1 MIHRQEAVIGG
12 RVMSIETG
20 RVAEQANGAVLVRYG
35 DTVILATVVG
45 SDSPREG
52 IDFFPLTVDVE
63 ERMYAAGKIPGGFI
77 KREGRAT
84 EHAILACRLADRPL
98 RPLFPKGYRNDVQI
112 VVTVLSV
119 DQENDSDILG
129 IVGASAA
136 LSLSDIPFAGPV
148 GAVRVGYIDGQ
159 LVINPLESQLG
170 ESRLDLTIAGTS
182 DAVMMVE
189 AGAKELPENLMLE
202 AVRFGQEALQ
212 DIIKMQEKL
221 VLALNVV
228 KRPFTPA
235 PVDEGLKTKVA
246 EFVLPR
252 FEAAVNSS
260 NKASRSAAL
269 STVQEELV
277 TALGEQYPERMKEII
292 GFYEKELKAYVRNN
306 ILDHGIRVDGRD
318 LRTIRPIS
326 CEVGL
331 LPRTHGSA
339 IFTRGQTQVLSVITL
354 GSPGDEQI
362 LDGLGASESKRFMH
376 HYNFPPFSTGESKPM
391 RGPGRREIGHGA
403 LAERA
408 IAAVIPSQDEFP
420 YTIRAV
426 SDVLSSNGSTSMGS
440 VCGTTLSMMDAGVP
454 IHAPVAGV
462 AMGLITGEGERN
474 GKWAVLSDIQGIE
487 DALGDMD
494 FKVAGT
500 ADGVTA
506 LQMDIKVKGIT
517 YEIMEKALEQ
527 AREGR
532 MFIMEKMLDTIDAPR
547 EELSEYAPR
556 IQTVK
561 INPDKIGAVI
571 GPGGKT
577 IRKIQ
582 EESGA
587 KIDIEDDG
595 SVHISATSGEAMQ
608 TAIDAVRALTEEV
621 EVGRIYTGTVRRLV
635 DFGCFVE
642 ILPGKEGLVRTSQL
656 ADYQVMRPE
665 DVVSV
670 GDEITVMV
678 IEVDQQG
685 RVNLSRRAALSGE
698 LPSAA
703 ELESERGAGRGGP
716 GRGGPG
722 GGRPGGG
729 GGYGGG
735 RPREGSSQGR
745 PGGGGYGDRGG
756 SGGGYGDRGGRPGGG
771 GYGDRGGSG
780 GGYGDRGG
788 SSSGGGFGGQRR
800 PMTGPGGP
808 NRGPATPPPS
818 GPGPR
823 RDNGFG
829 RTPDRRW

>member
-20 RVAEQANGAVLVRYG
+20 RVAEQASGAVLVRYG

-45 SDSPREG
+45 SNEPREG

-77 KREGRAT
+77 KREGRAS

-112 VVTVLSV
+112 VITVLSV

-136 LSLSDIPFAGPV
+136 LSVSDIPFSGPV
-148 GAVRVGYIDGQ
+148 GAVRVGHVDGQ
-159 LVINPLESQLG
+159 LVINPLESQMG
-170 ESRLDLTIAGTS
+170 QSRLDLAIAGTT

-189 AGAKELPENLMLE
+189 AGAKELPEDLMLE
-202 AVRFGQEALQ
+202 AVRFGHEALQ

-221 VLALNVV
+221 AQAVNKV
-228 KRPFTPA
+228 KRPFQA
-235 PVDEGLKTKVA
+235 PTVDEALKSKVA
-246 EFVLPR
+246 EFVRPR
-252 FEAAVNSS
+252 FEAAVHNP
-260 NKASRSAAL
+260 NKAARSAAL
-269 STVQEELV
+269 GMVQDELV
-277 TALGEQYPERMKEII
+277 TVLGAEFPDRMKDII
-292 GFYEKELKAYVRNN
+292 TFYEKELKAYVRNN
-306 ILDHGIRVDGRD
+306 ILDNGMRPDGRD
-318 LRTIRPIS
+318 LNTIRPIS
-326 CEVGL
+326 CEVGM

-339 IFTRGQTQVLSVITL
+339 IFTRGQTQILSVITL
-354 GSPGDEQI
+354 GSPGEEQV
-362 LDGLGASESKRFMH
+362 LDGLTASESKRFMH
-376 HYNFPPFSTGESKPM
+376 HYNFPPYSTGESKPL

-408 IAAVIPSQDEFP
+408 IAAVIPSKGEFP

-426 SDVLSSNGSTSMGS
+426 SDVLSSNGSSSMGS
-440 VCGTTLSMMDAGVP
+440 VCGTTLALMDAGVP
-454 IHAPVAGV
+454 IHAPVSGV
-462 AMGLITGEGERN
+462 AMGLITGEGERS

-500 ADGVTA
+500 ADGITA

-517 YEIMEKALEQ
+517 YEILAKAFEQ

-532 MFIMEKMLDTIDAPR
+532 MYIMEKMLDTIDAPR
-547 EELSEYAPR
+547 EALSQFAPS
-556 IQTVK
+556 IQTIK
-561 INPDKIGAVI
+561 INPEKIGAVI
-571 GPGGKT
+571 GPGGKM

-595 SVHISATSGEAMQ
+595 SVNISATSGEAMQ
-608 TAIDAVRALTEEV
+608 HAMDAVRALTEEV

-678 IEVDQQG
+678 IEVDPQG

-698 LPSAA
+698 MPSQA
-703 ELESERGAGRGGP
+703 ELESERGPSRGPNRGGP
-716 GRGGPG
+716 GRPGGGYGGRDREGSAPNRGPG
-722 GGRPGGG
+722 GYGGG
-729 GGYGGG
+729 GDRGGYGGG
-735 RPREGSSQGR
+735 RDRGSYNDRPPYNDRGSS
-745 PGGGGYGDRGG
+745 GDRGG
-756 SGGGYGDRGGRPGGG
+756 N
-771 GYGDRGGSG
+771 
-780 GGYGDRGG
+780 
-788 SSSGGGFGGQRR
+788 FGQRR
-800 PMTGPGGP
+800 PMGPNTGGA
-808 NRGPATPPPS
+808 NRGPNPNA
-818 GPGPR
+818 PR
-823 RDNGFG
+823 RDSDYGQ
-829 RTPDRRW
+829 RPPERRGW

>member
-20 RVAEQANGAVLVRYG
+20 RVAEQASGAVLVRYG

-45 SDSPREG
+45 SNEPREG

-77 KREGRAT
+77 KREGRAS

-112 VVTVLSV
+112 VITVLSV

-136 LSLSDIPFAGPV
+136 LSVSDIPFSGPV
-148 GAVRVGYIDGQ
+148 GAVRVGHVDGQ
-159 LVINPLESQLG
+159 LVINPLESQMG
-170 ESRLDLTIAGTS
+170 QSRLDLAIAGTT

-189 AGAKELPENLMLE
+189 AGAKELPEDLMLE
-202 AVRFGQEALQ
+202 AVRFGHEALQ

-221 VLALNVV
+221 AQTVNKV
-228 KRPFTPA
+228 KRPFQA
-235 PVDEGLKTKVA
+235 PTVDEALKSKVA
-246 EFVLPR
+246 EFVRPR
-252 FEAAVNSS
+252 FEAAVHNP
-260 NKASRSAAL
+260 NKAARSAAL
-269 STVQEELV
+269 GMVQDELV
-277 TALGEQYPERMKEII
+277 TVLGAEFPDRMKDII
-292 GFYEKELKAYVRNN
+292 TFYEKELKAYVRNN
-306 ILDHGIRVDGRD
+306 ILDNGMRPDGRD
-318 LRTIRPIS
+318 LNTIRPIS
-326 CEVGL
+326 CEVGM

-339 IFTRGQTQVLSVITL
+339 IFTRGQTQILSVITL
-354 GSPGDEQI
+354 GSPGEEQV
-362 LDGLGASESKRFMH
+362 LDGLTASESKRFMH
-376 HYNFPPFSTGESKPM
+376 HYNFPPYSTGESKPL

-408 IAAVIPSQDEFP
+408 IAAVIPSKGEFP

-426 SDVLSSNGSTSMGS
+426 SDVLSSNGSSSMGS
-440 VCGTTLSMMDAGVP
+440 VCGTTLALMDAGVP

-462 AMGLITGEGERN
+462 AMGLITGEGERS

-500 ADGVTA
+500 ADGITA

-517 YEIMEKALEQ
+517 YEILAKAFEQ

-532 MFIMEKMLDTIDAPR
+532 MYIMEKMLDTIDAPR
-547 EELSEYAPR
+547 EALSQFAPR
-556 IQTVK
+556 IQTIK
-561 INPDKIGAVI
+561 INPEKIGAVI
-571 GPGGKT
+571 GPGGKM

-595 SVHISATSGEAMQ
+595 SVNISATSGEAMQ
-608 TAIDAVRALTEEV
+608 HAMDAVRALTEEV

-678 IEVDQQG
+678 IEVDPQG

-698 LPSAA
+698 MPSQA
-703 ELESERGAGRGGP
+703 ELESERGPSRGPNRGGP
-716 GRGGPG
+716 GRPGGGYGGRDREGSAPNRGPG
-722 GGRPGGG
+722 GYGGG
-729 GGYGGG
+729 GDRGGYGGG
-735 RPREGSSQGR
+735 RDRGSYNDRPPYNDRGSS
-745 PGGGGYGDRGG
+745 GDRGG
-756 SGGGYGDRGGRPGGG
+756 N
-771 GYGDRGGSG
+771 
-780 GGYGDRGG
+780 
-788 SSSGGGFGGQRR
+788 FGQRR
-800 PMTGPGGP
+800 PMGPNTGGA
-808 NRGPATPPPS
+808 NRGPNPNA
-818 GPGPR
+818 PR
-823 RDNGFG
+823 RDSDYGQ
-829 RTPDRRW
+829 RPPERRGW

>member
-1 MIHRQEAVIGG
+1 
-12 RVMSIETG
+12 
-20 RVAEQANGAVLVRYG
+20 
-35 DTVILATVVG
+35 
-45 SDSPREG
+45 
-52 IDFFPLTVDVE
+52 
-63 ERMYAAGKIPGGFI
+63 MYAAGKIPGGFI
-77 KREGRAT
+77 KREGRAS

-112 VVTVLSV
+112 VITVLSA
-119 DQENDSDILG
+119 DQENDPDIMG

-136 LSLSDIPFAGPV
+136 LSISDVPFAGPV
-148 GAVRVGYIDGQ
+148 GAVRVGYIDDK
-159 LVINPLESQLG
+159 LVINPLESHMRQ
-170 ESRLDLTIAGTS
+170 SRLDLSIAGTA

-189 AGAKELPENLMLE
+189 AGAKELPEDLMLE
-202 AVRFGQEALQ
+202 AVRFGQETLQ

-221 VLALNVV
+221 MAAVNHA
-228 KRPFTPA
+228 KRPFEAP
-235 PVDEGLKTKVA
+235 PVDEALKARVA

-252 FEAAVNSS
+252 FEAAVHNP
-260 NKASRSAAL
+260 NKAVRSAAL
-269 STVQEELV
+269 NMVHQELIMTLGAEFPDRLKDI
-277 TALGEQYPERMKEII
+277 TA
-292 GFYEKELKAYVRNN
+292 FYEKELKTYVRNN
-306 ILDHGIRVDGRD
+306 ILDNGMRPDGRD
-318 LRTIRPIS
+318 LKTIRPIS

-339 IFTRGQTQVLSVITL
+339 LFTRGQTQVVSVVTL
-354 GSPGDEQI
+354 GSPGEEQV

-376 HYNFPPFSTGESKPM
+376 HYNFPPFSTGESKPL
-391 RGPGRREIGHGA
+391 RGPGRRDIGHGA

-408 IAAVIPSQDEFP
+408 VAAVIPSQEEFP

-440 VCGTTLSMMDAGVP
+440 VCGTTLALMDAGVP

-462 AMGLITGEGERN
+462 AMGLITGEGERSS
-474 GKWAVLSDIQGIE
+474 KWAVLSDIQGIE

-517 YEIMEKALEQ
+517 YEIMAKALEQ

-532 MFIMEKMLDTIDAPR
+532 MYIMEKMLDTIDAPR

-556 IQTVK
+556 IQTIK

-571 GPGGKT
+571 GPGGKM

-595 SVHISATSGEAMQ
+595 SVNISATSGEAMQ
-608 TAIDAVRALTEEV
+608 QAMDAVRALTEDI

-635 DFGCFVE
+635 DFGAFVE

-665 DVVSV
+665 DVVSI

-678 IEVDQQG
+678 IEVDPQG

-698 LPSAA
+698 MPSQA
-703 ELESERGAGRGGP
+703 EMDSERGP
-716 GRGGPG
+716 GRGPSRGPG
-722 GGRPGGG
+722 RMG
-729 GGYGGG
+729 GGYGGRERESTTPG
-735 RPREGSSQGR
+735 RGL
-745 PGGGGYGDRGG
+745 GGYGDRGNYG
-756 SGGGYGDRGGRPGGG
+756 GRDRGGYGDRGNRPGGN
-771 GYGDRGGSG
+771 YGDRDRNSG
-780 GGYGDRGG
+780 G
-788 SSSGGGFGGQRR
+788 FGQRR
-800 PMTGPGGP
+800 PMGPG
-808 NRGPATPPPS
+808 RGP
-818 GPGPR
+818 GNPR
-823 RDNGFG
+823 REGGFG
-829 RTPDRRW
+829 QRPGGRGWQD

>member
-20 RVAEQANGAVLVRYG
+20 HVAEQASGAALVRYG

-45 SDSPREG
+45 SNEPREG

-77 KREGRAT
+77 KREGRAS

-98 RPLFPKGYRNDVQI
+98 RPLFPKGYRNDVQ
-112 VVTVLSV
+112 VVIMVLSA
-119 DQENDSDILG
+119 DQENDSDIMG

-136 LSLSDIPFAGPV
+136 LSVSDIPFAGPV
-148 GAVRVGYIDGQ
+148 GAVRVGYIDDQ
-159 LVINPLESQLG
+159 LVINPLESQLAQ
-170 ESRLDLTIAGTS
+170 SRLDLTIAGTA

-189 AGAKELPENLMLE
+189 AGAKELPEEIMLE

-221 VLALNVV
+221 AQAVNKA
-228 KRPFTPA
+228 KRPFEPA
-235 PVDEGLKTKVA
+235 HVDQELRNKVA

-252 FEAAVNSS
+252 FQAAGSHP
-260 NKASRSAAL
+260 NKAARSAAF
-269 STVQEELV
+269 SIVQDELV
-277 TALGEQYPERMKEII
+277 ANLGAQYPDRMKDII
-292 GFYEKELKAYVRNN
+292 SFYEKELKAFVRNN
-306 ILDHGIRVDGRD
+306 VLDNGLRPDGRD
-318 LRTIRPIS
+318 LKEIRSIS

-339 IFTRGQTQVLSVITL
+339 IFQRGQTQVLSVVTL
-354 GSPGDEQI
+354 GSPGEGQT

-376 HYNFPPFSTGESKPM
+376 HYNFPPFSTGESKPL

-408 IAAVIPSQDEFP
+408 VAAVIPSHAEFP

-440 VCGTTLSMMDAGVP
+440 VCGTTLALMDAGVP

-462 AMGLITGEGERN
+462 AMGLITGEGERA
-474 GKWAVLSDIQGIE
+474 GKWAVMSDIQGIE

-517 YEIMEKALEQ
+517 YEIMATALEQ

-547 EELSEYAPR
+547 EELSPFAPR
-556 IQTVK
+556 IQTIK
-561 INPDKIGAVI
+561 INPEKIGAVI
-571 GPGGKT
+571 GPGGKM

-595 SVHISATSGEAMQ
+595 SVNISASSGEAMQ
-608 TAIDAVRALTEEV
+608 AAMDAVRALTEEV

-635 DFGCFVE
+635 DFGVFVE
-642 ILPGKEGLVRTSQL
+642 FLPGKEGLVRTSQL
-656 ADYQVMRPE
+656 ADYQVNRPE
-665 DVVSV
+665 DVVSL
-670 GDEITVMV
+670 GDEITVMAV
-678 IEVDQQG
+678 EVDPQG

-698 LPSAA
+698 MPSAA
-703 ELESERGAGRGGP
+703 ELESGRGP
-716 GRGGPG
+716 SRGGYG
-722 GGRPGGG
+722 DRGGRPG

-735 RPREGSSQGR
+735 RPRENTPGRGPGGGGYGDRGGSYGGGDRSSR

-756 SGGGYGDRGGRPGGG
+756 SS
-771 GYGDRGGSG
+771 GGS
-780 GGYGDRGG
+780 
-788 SSSGGGFGGQRR
+788 FGGQRR
-800 PMTGPGGP
+800 PMGPGTSGPGGP
-808 NRGPATPPPS
+808 GGPS
-818 GPGPR
+818 GPGRGPTQRREGGFNPR
-823 RDNGFG
+823 
-829 RTPDRRW
+829 PPERRW

>member
-582 EESGA
+582 EESCA

-756 SGGGYGDRGGRPGGG
+756 SGGGYGDRGG
-771 GYGDRGGSG
+771 
-780 GGYGDRGG
+780 

>member
-582 EESGA
+582 EESCA

-771 GYGDRGGSG
+771 G
-780 GGYGDRGG
+780 
-788 SSSGGGFGGQRR
+788 
-800 PMTGPGGP
+800 P
-808 NRGPATPPPS
+808 
-818 GPGPR
+818 
-823 RDNGFG
+823 
-829 RTPDRRW
+829 

>member
-1 MIHRQEAVIGG
+1 MIYRQEAVIGG

-20 RVAEQANGAVLVRYG
+20 RVAEQASGAVLVRYG

-45 SDSPREG
+45 SNEPREG

-77 KREGRAT
+77 KREGRAS

-112 VVTVLSV
+112 VITVLSV

-136 LSLSDIPFAGPV
+136 LSVSDIPFSGPV
-148 GAVRVGYIDGQ
+148 GAVRVGYIDDQ
-159 LVINPLESQLG
+159 LVINPLESQMSQ
-170 ESRLDLTIAGTS
+170 SRLDLAIAGTA

-189 AGAKELPENLMLE
+189 AGAKELPEDVMLE
-202 AVRFGQEALQ
+202 AVRFGHEAMQ
-212 DIIKMQEKL
+212 DIIKMQDKL
-221 VLALNVV
+221 AQATNRA
-228 KRPFTPA
+228 KRPFAPA
-235 PVDEGLKTKVA
+235 PVDEELKAKVA
-246 EFVLPR
+246 EFVRPR
-252 FEAAVNSS
+252 FEAAVHNPD
-260 NKASRSAAL
+260 KAARSAAL
-269 STVQEELV
+269 HLVQDELV
-277 TALGEQYPERMKEII
+277 TTLGAQFPEKLKDII
-292 GFYEKELKAYVRNN
+292 TFYEKELKAYVRNN
-306 ILDHGIRVDGRD
+306 ILDNGLRPDGRD
-318 LRTIRPIS
+318 LTTIRPIN

-339 IFTRGQTQVLSVITL
+339 IFTRGQTQVLSVVTL

-362 LDGLGASESKRFMH
+362 LDGLNASESKRFMH
-376 HYNFPPFSTGESKPM
+376 HYNFPPYSTGESKPL

-408 IAAVIPSQDEFP
+408 VAAVIPSKSEFP

-426 SDVLSSNGSTSMGS
+426 SDILSSNGSTSMGS
-440 VCGTTLSMMDAGVP
+440 VCGTTLALMDAGVP

-462 AMGLITGEGERN
+462 AMGLITGEGERS

-517 YEIMEKALEQ
+517 YEIMAKALEQ
-527 AREGR
+527 AHEGR
-532 MFIMEKMLDTIDAPR
+532 MFIMEKMLDALDAPR

-556 IQTVK
+556 IQTIK
-561 INPDKIGAVI
+561 INTEKIGAVI
-571 GPGGKT
+571 GPGGKM

-595 SVHISATSGEAMQ
+595 SVNISATSGEAMQ
-608 TAIDAVRALTEEV
+608 HAMDAVRALTEEV

-678 IEVDQQG
+678 IEVDPQG

-698 LPSAA
+698 MPSQA
-703 ELESERGAGRGGP
+703 ELDSERGPSRGPNRGP
-716 GRGGPG
+716 
-722 GGRPGGG
+722 GRPGGG
-729 GGYGGG
+729 FGGG
-735 RPREGSSQGR
+735 RESTMPGR
-745 PGGGGYGDRGG
+745 GPGGGGYGDRGG
-756 SGGGYGDRGGRPGGG
+756 Y
-771 GYGDRGGSG
+771 
-780 GGYGDRGG
+780 
-788 SSSGGGFGGQRR
+788 
-800 PMTGPGGP
+800 
-808 NRGPATPPPS
+808 
-818 GPGPR
+818 
-823 RDNGFG
+823 
-829 RTPDRRW
+829 W

>member
-12 RVMSIETG
+12 LVMSIETG
-20 RVAEQANGAVLVRYG
+20 RVAEQASGAVLVRYG

-45 SDSPREG
+45 SDEPREG

-77 KREGRAT
+77 KREGRAS

-112 VVTVLSV
+112 VIMVLSA
-119 DQENDSDILG
+119 DQENDPDIMG

-136 LSLSDIPFAGPV
+136 LSISDIPFAGPV
-148 GAVRVGYIDGQ
+148 GAVRVGYIDDQ
-159 LVINPLESQLG
+159 FVINPLESQMA
-170 ESRLDLTIAGTS
+170 ESRLDLAIAGTA

-189 AGAKELPENLMLE
+189 AGAKELPEELMLE

-221 VLALNVV
+221 AQAAGVA
-228 KRPFTPA
+228 KRPFEGP
-235 PVDEGLKTKVA
+235 PVDEELRKKVA
-246 EFVLPR
+246 DFVLPR
-252 FEAAVNSS
+252 LEAAGSHT
-260 NKASRSAAL
+260 NKQARSAAFNV
-269 STVQEELV
+269 VQDELIA
-277 TALGEQYPERMKEII
+277 TLGAEYPDRLKDII
-292 GFYEKELKAYVRNN
+292 AFYEKELKAFVRNN
-306 ILDHGIRVDGRD
+306 VLDNGLRPDGRD
-318 LRTIRPIS
+318 LKEIRPIT

-339 IFTRGQTQVLSVITL
+339 IFQRGQTQVLSVVTL
-354 GSPGDEQI
+354 GSPGEEQT

-376 HYNFPPFSTGESKPM
+376 HYNFPPFSTGESKPL

-408 IAAVIPSQDEFP
+408 IAAVIPSQEEFP

-440 VCGTTLSMMDAGVP
+440 VCGTTLALMDAGVP

-462 AMGLITGEGERN
+462 AMGLITGEGERA
-474 GKWAVLSDIQGIE
+474 GKWAVLTDIQGIE

-517 YEIMEKALEQ
+517 YEIMAQALEQ
-527 AREGR
+527 AHAGR

-547 EELSEYAPR
+547 EDLSAFAPR
-556 IQTVK
+556 IQTIK

-582 EESGA
+582 EETGA

-595 SVHISATSGEAMQ
+595 SVNISATSGESMQAAM
-608 TAIDAVRALTEEV
+608 DAVRALTEEV
-621 EVGRIYTGTVRRLV
+621 EVGRIYTGTVRRIV
-635 DFGCFVE
+635 DFGVFV
-642 ILPGKEGLVRTSQL
+642 
-656 ADYQVMRPE
+656 
-665 DVVSV
+665 
-670 GDEITVMV
+670 
-678 IEVDQQG
+678 
-685 RVNLSRRAALSGE
+685 
-698 LPSAA
+698 
-703 ELESERGAGRGGP
+703 
-716 GRGGPG
+716 
-722 GGRPGGG
+722 
-729 GGYGGG
+729 
-735 RPREGSSQGR
+735 
-745 PGGGGYGDRGG
+745 
-756 SGGGYGDRGGRPGGG
+756 
-771 GYGDRGGSG
+771 
-780 GGYGDRGG
+780 
-788 SSSGGGFGGQRR
+788 
-800 PMTGPGGP
+800 
-808 NRGPATPPPS
+808 
-818 GPGPR
+818 
-823 RDNGFG
+823 
-829 RTPDRRW
+829 

>member
-1 MIHRQEAVIGG
+1 MIHRQEAIIGG

-20 RVAEQANGAVLVRYG
+20 RVAEQASGAVLVRYG
-35 DTVILATVVG
+35 ETVILATVVG
-45 SDSPREG
+45 SDEPREG

-84 EHAILACRLADRPL
+84 EHAILSCRLADRPL
-98 RPLFPKGYRNDVQI
+98 RPLFPKGYHNDVQI

-119 DQENDSDILG
+119 DQENDYDILS
-129 IVGASAA
+129 IIGASAA
-136 LSLSDIPFAGPV
+136 LSVSDIPFAGPV
-148 GAVRVGYIDGQ
+148 GAVRVGYIDDN
-159 LVINPLESQLG
+159 LVINPLESQMPQ
-170 ESRLDLTIAGTS
+170 SRLDLAIAGTA

-189 AGAKELPENLMLE
+189 AGAKELPEEMMLE
-202 AVRFGQEALQ
+202 AVRFGHEAMQ

-221 VLALNVV
+221 AQAVNIA
-228 KRPFTPA
+228 KRPFTPP
-235 PVDEGLKTKVA
+235 PVDEELQTKVA
-246 EFVLPR
+246 EFVQPR
-252 FEAAVNSS
+252 FEAAVRSS
-260 NKASRSAAL
+260 DKASRSAAL
-269 STVQEELV
+269 SLVQEELIQ
-277 TALGEQYPERMKEII
+277 ALGQEYPERLKDII
-292 GFYEKELKAYVRNN
+292 AFYEKELKAYVRNN
-306 ILDHGIRVDGRD
+306 ILDHALRPDGRGLKD
-318 LRTIRPIS
+318 VRTIG

-339 IFTRGQTQVLSVITL
+339 IFTRGQTQVLSVVTL

-362 LDGLGASESKRFMH
+362 LDGVAAIENKRFMH
-376 HYNFPPFSTGESKPM
+376 HYNFPPFSTGESKPL

-408 IAAVIPSQDEFP
+408 VAAVIPSQDEFP

-440 VCGTTLSMMDAGVP
+440 VCGTTLALMDAGVP
-454 IHAPVAGV
+454 IQAPVAGV
-462 AMGLITGEGERN
+462 AMGLVTGEGERA
-474 GKWAVLSDIQGIE
+474 GKWAVLTDIQGIE

-517 YEIMEKALEQ
+517 YEVMAKALEQ
-527 AREGR
+527 ANAGR
-532 MFIMEKMLDTIDAPR
+532 MYIMEKMLDTIDAPR
-547 EELSEYAPR
+547 EELSDYAPR
-556 IQTVK
+556 IQTIK

-582 EESGA
+582 EDSGA
-587 KIDIEDDG
+587 KLDIDDDG
-595 SVHISATSGEAMQ
+595 SVNISAVSGEAMQ
-608 TAIDAVRALTEEV
+608 LAIDAVRALTEEV
-621 EVGRIYTGTVRRLV
+621 EVGHIYTGTVRRIV

-656 ADYQVMRPE
+656 ADYQVTRPE

-678 IEVDQQG
+678 IEVDPQG

-698 LPSAA
+698 MPSQA
-703 ELESERGAGRGGP
+703 EIDSDRNSGRGGAGRGGL

-722 GGRPGGG
+722 GYGMGRDSGPGRYGDRDRG
-729 GGYGGG
+729 YGVGRDRDSGPGRSGYSDRDRGGYGN
-735 RPREGSSQGR
+735 
-745 PGGGGYGDRGG
+745 DR
-756 SGGGYGDRGGRPGGG
+756 
-771 GYGDRGGSG
+771 
-780 GGYGDRGG
+780 
-788 SSSGGGFGGQRR
+788 GGFGGGTRR
-800 PMTGPGGP
+800 PMGGPGRSNSPG
-808 NRGPATPPPS
+808 
-818 GPGPR
+818 GPR
-823 RDNGFG
+823 RDSGFG
-829 RTPDRRW
+829 QRSNNDRRW

>member
-20 RVAEQANGAVLVRYG
+20 RVAEQASGAVLVRYG

-45 SDSPREG
+45 SDQPREG
-52 IDFFPLTVDVE
+52 IDFLPLTVDVE
-63 ERMYAAGKIPGGFI
+63 ESMYAAGKIPGGFI
-77 KREGRAT
+77 KREGRAS

-98 RPLFPKGYRNDVQI
+98 RPLFSKGYRNDVQI
-112 VVTVLSV
+112 VITVLSA
-119 DQENDSDILG
+119 DQENDSDIMG

-136 LSLSDIPFAGPV
+136 LSISDIPFAGPV
-148 GAVRVGYIDGQ
+148 GAVRVGYIDDKF
-159 LVINPLESQLG
+159 VINPLESHMRQ
-170 ESRLDLTIAGTS
+170 SRLDLAIAGTA

-189 AGAKELPENLMLE
+189 AGAKELPEDLVLE
-202 AVRFGQEALQ
+202 AIRFGQETLQ

-221 VLALNVV
+221 MAAVNRA
-228 KRPFTPA
+228 KRPFEAP
-235 PVDEGLKTKVA
+235 PVDEALKARVT

-252 FEAAVNSS
+252 FEAAVHNP
-260 NKASRSAAL
+260 NKAARSAAL
-269 STVQEELV
+269 NMVHQELILS
-277 TALGEQYPERMKEII
+277 LGAEFPDRLKDITT
-292 GFYEKELKAYVRNN
+292 FYEKELKTYVRNN
-306 ILDHGIRVDGRD
+306 ILDHGMRPDGRD
-318 LRTIRPIS
+318 LKTIRPIS

-339 IFTRGQTQVLSVITL
+339 LFTRGQTQVLSVVTL
-354 GSPGDEQI
+354 GSPGEEQI
-362 LDGLGASESKRFMH
+362 LDNLGSSESKRFMH
-376 HYNFPPFSTGESKPM
+376 HYNFPPFSTGESKPL

-408 IAAVIPSQDEFP
+408 IAAVIPTQEEFP

-440 VCGTTLSMMDAGVP
+440 VCGTTLSLMDAGVP

-462 AMGLITGEGERN
+462 AMGLITGEGERE
-474 GKWAVLSDIQGIE
+474 GKWAVMSDIQGIE

-517 YEIMEKALEQ
+517 YEIMAKALEQ

-532 MFIMEKMLDTIDAPR
+532 MFIMEKMLDAMDAPR
-547 EELSEYAPR
+547 EELSPFAPR
-556 IQTVK
+556 IQTIK
-561 INPDKIGAVI
+561 INPEKIGAVI
-571 GPGGKT
+571 GPGGKM
-577 IRKIQ
+577 IRRIQ

-595 SVHISATSGEAMQ
+595 SVNISATSVDAMQ
-608 TAIDAVRALTEEV
+608 TALDAVRALTEEV

-635 DFGCFVE
+635 DFGAFVE

-678 IEVDQQG
+678 TEVDQQG

-698 LPSAA
+698 MPSAA
-703 ELESERGAGRGGP
+703 DLENERAGRGP
-716 GRGGPG
+716 GRGGM
-722 GGRPGGG
+722 GGRGG

-735 RPREGSSQGR
+735 RPRENTTPGR
-745 PGGGGYGDRGG
+745 GYNDRGGGYGGGDRGG
-756 SGGGYGDRGGRPGGG
+756 YSGERGGRPGG
-771 GYGDRGGSG
+771 YSDRDRGG
-780 GGYGDRGG
+780 
-788 SSSGGGFGGQRR
+788 SGGGFGGQRR
-800 PMTGPGGP
+800 PMNPGRGSSGPSGPSGPGGP
-808 NRGPATPPPS
+808 G
-818 GPGPR
+818 GPR
-823 RDNGFG
+823 REGG
-829 RTPDRRW
+829 YGQR

>member
-20 RVAEQANGAVLVRYG
+20 RVAEQASGAVLVRYG

-45 SDSPREG
+45 SDEPREG

-77 KREGRAT
+77 KREGRAS

-112 VVTVLSV
+112 VITVLSA
-119 DQENDSDILG
+119 DQENDHDIMG

-136 LSLSDIPFAGPV
+136 LSVSDIPFSGPV
-148 GAVRVGYIDGQ
+148 GAVRVGYIDNQ
-159 LVINPLESQLG
+159 LVINPLESQMLR
-170 ESRLDLTIAGTS
+170 SRLDLAIAGTA

-189 AGAKELPENLMLE
+189 AGAKELPEDLMLE

-221 VLALNVV
+221 MQAVNKA
-228 KRPFTPA
+228 KRPFEP
-235 PVDEGLKTKVA
+235 PVVDEALQAKVA
-246 EFVLPR
+246 EFVRPR
-252 FEAAVNSS
+252 FEAAVNHPDKS
-260 NKASRSAAL
+260 ARSAAL
-269 STVQEELV
+269 SMVQSELAV
-277 TALGEQYPERMKEII
+277 ALGTEYPDRMKDII
-292 GFYEKELKAYVRNN
+292 AFYEKELKAYVRNN
-306 ILDHGIRVDGRD
+306 ILDNGIRPDGRD
-318 LRTIRPIS
+318 LKTIRPIS

-339 IFTRGQTQVLSVITL
+339 IFTRGQTQVLSVVTL
-354 GSPGDEQI
+354 GSPGDEQV
-362 LDGLGASESKRFMH
+362 LDGLGANESKRFMH
-376 HYNFPPFSTGESKPM
+376 HYNFPPYSTGETKPL

-408 IAAVIPSQDEFP
+408 VAAVIPSQEEFP

-440 VCGTTLSMMDAGVP
+440 VCGTTLALMDAGVP

-462 AMGLITGEGERN
+462 AMGLITGEGERA
-474 GKWAVLSDIQGIE
+474 GKWAVLTDIQGIE

-517 YEIMEKALEQ
+517 YEIMAKALEQ
-527 AREGR
+527 AHEGR

-547 EELSEYAPR
+547 EDLSPYAPR
-556 IQTVK
+556 IQSIK
-561 INPDKIGAVI
+561 ISPDKIGTVI
-571 GPGGKT
+571 GPGGKM

-582 EESGA
+582 DETGA
-587 KIDIEDDG
+587 KIDIDDDG
-595 SVHISATSGEAMQ
+595 TVSISATSGESMQQAM
-608 TAIDAVRALTEEV
+608 DAVRALTEEV

-635 DFGCFVE
+635 DFGAFVE

-656 ADYQVMRPE
+656 ADYQVNRPE
-665 DVVSV
+665 DVVSL

-678 IEVDQQG
+678 IEVDAQG

-698 LPSAA
+698 MPTAA
-703 ELESERGAGRGGP
+703 EMDSDRGGRGGP
-716 GRGGPG
+716 RGGG
-722 GGRPGGG
+722 MGRPGGG
-729 GGYGGG
+729 YGS
-735 RPREGSSQGR
+735 RPREGTAPGR
-745 PGGGGYGDRGG
+745 GPSGGYGDRGDRGYSGDRGGYGERGGRSGGGGYGDRGG
-756 SGGGYGDRGGRPGGG
+756 RSGGGYGER
-771 GYGDRGGSG
+771 
-780 GGYGDRGG
+780 
-788 SSSGGGFGGQRR
+788 GGGFGGQRR
-800 PMTGPGGP
+800 PMGPGGGGP
-808 NRGPATPPPS
+808 GRGP
-818 GPGPR
+818 GGPR
-823 RDNGFG
+823 RDNYGP
-829 RTPDRRW
+829 RSPDRGW

>member
-1 MIHRQEAVIGG
+1 MIHRQEAIIGG

-35 DTVILATVVG
+35 DTVLIATAVG
-45 SDSPREG
+45 SNEPREG

-112 VVTVLSV
+112 VITVLSV
-119 DQENDSDILG
+119 DQENDPDILG

-136 LSLSDIPFAGPV
+136 LSISDIPFAGPV
-148 GAVRVGYIDGQ
+148 GAVRVGHIDGQ
-159 LVINPLESQLG
+159 LVINPMISQMD
-170 ESRLDLTIAGTS
+170 ESRLDLSIAGTS

-189 AGAKELPENLMLE
+189 AGAKELPEDLMLE

-212 DIIKMQEKL
+212 EIIKMQEKL
-221 VLALNVV
+221 VQAVNVA
-228 KRPFTPA
+228 KRSFVPA
-235 PVDEGLKTKVA
+235 PADEELKEKVA
-246 EFVLPR
+246 AFVQPR
-252 FEAAVNSS
+252 FEAAVNNS
-260 NKASRSAAL
+260 NKATRSAAL
-269 STVQEELV
+269 SLVQDELV
-277 TALGEQYPERMKEII
+277 NELGAEYPERLKEII
-292 GFYEKELKAYVRNN
+292 AFYEKELKAYVRNN
-306 ILDHGIRVDGRD
+306 ILDNGIRVDGRD
-318 LRTIRPIS
+318 LKTIRPIS

-339 IFTRGQTQVLSVITL
+339 IFTRGQTQVLSVVTL

-362 LDGLGASESKRFMH
+362 LDGLGSNESKRFMH
-376 HYNFPPFSTGESKPM
+376 HYNFPPFSTGESKPL

-408 IAAVIPSQDEFP
+408 IAAVIPTQEEFP

-440 VCGTTLSMMDAGVP
+440 VCGTTLSLMDAGVP

-462 AMGLITGEGERN
+462 AMGLITGEGERA

-517 YEIMEKALEQ
+517 YEIMAKALEQ

-532 MFIMEKMLDTIDAPR
+532 MYIMEKMLDTIDAPR
-547 EELSEYAPR
+547 EDLSEYAPR
-556 IQTVK
+556 IQTIK

-571 GPGGKT
+571 GPGGKM

-595 SVHISATSGEAMQ
+595 SVHVSATSGDSMQ
-608 TAIDAVRALTEEV
+608 SAIDAVRALTEEV

-635 DFGCFVE
+635 DFGAFVE

-665 DVVSV
+665 DVVSI

-703 ELESERGAGRGGP
+703 ELESERGGRGP
-716 GRGGPG
+716 GRGGMG
-722 GGRPGGG
+722 GGRSGGGYGNRQREGSMQGGNRGPGGYNERGGYGERGGGGG
-729 GGYGGG
+729 GGYGERG
-735 RPREGSSQGR
+735 RS
-745 PGGGGYGDRGG
+745 GGGGYGER
-756 SGGGYGDRGGRPGGG
+756 GGG
-771 GYGDRGGSG
+771 GG
-780 GGYGDRGG
+780 GGNFGG
-788 SSSGGGFGGQRR
+788 GGQRR
-800 PMTGPGGP
+800 PMGPGGP
-808 NRGPATPPPS
+808 NRGS
-818 GPGPR
+818 SGPR
-823 RDNGFG
+823 RDGGFG

>member
-20 RVAEQANGAVLVRYG
+20 RVAEQASGAVLVRYG

-45 SDSPREG
+45 SDEPREG

-112 VVTVLSV
+112 IITVLSV
-119 DQENDSDILG
+119 DQENDPDILG

-136 LSLSDIPFAGPV
+136 LSVSDIPFAGPV
-148 GAVRVGYIDGQ
+148 GAARVGYIDDH
-159 LVINPLESQLG
+159 LVINPFESQMG
-170 ESRLDLTIAGTS
+170 TSRLDLAIAGTA

-189 AGAKELPENLMLE
+189 AGVKELPEETMLE

-221 VLALNVV
+221 AQAVNKA
-228 KRPFTPA
+228 KRPFEPPA
-235 PVDEGLKTKVA
+235 VDEELHSKVA
-246 EFVLPR
+246 VFVRPR
-252 FEAAVNSS
+252 FEAAVNNP
-260 NKASRSAAL
+260 NKTARSAAL
-269 STVQEELV
+269 ALVQSELV
-277 TALGEQYPERMKEII
+277 ATLGVEFPDRLKDII
-292 GFYEKELKAYVRNN
+292 TFYEKELKSYVRNT
-306 ILDHGIRVDGRD
+306 ILDTGVRPDGRD
-318 LRTIRPIS
+318 LKTIRPIS

-339 IFTRGQTQVLSVITL
+339 IFTRGQTQVLSVVTL
-354 GSPGDEQI
+354 GSPGEEQV
-362 LDGLGASESKRFMH
+362 LDGLGMSESKRFMH
-376 HYNFPPFSTGESKPM
+376 HYNFPPFSTGESKPL

-408 IAAVIPSQDEFP
+408 VAAVIPSPEEFP

-440 VCGTTLSMMDAGVP
+440 VCGTTLALMDAGVP

-462 AMGLITGEGERN
+462 AMGLITGDGERS
-474 GKWAVLSDIQGIE
+474 GKWAVLTDIQGIE

-517 YEIMEKALEQ
+517 YDIMAKALEQ

-532 MFIMEKMLDTIDAPR
+532 MYIMEKMLDAIDAPR
-547 EELSEYAPR
+547 QELSEFAPR
-556 IQTVK
+556 IQTIK

-571 GPGGKT
+571 GPGGKM

-595 SVHISATSGEAMQ
+595 SVNISATSGEAMQ
-608 TAIDAVRALTEEV
+608 QALDAVRALTEEV
-621 EVGRIYTGTVRRLV
+621 EVGRIYTGTVKRIV

-678 IEVDQQG
+678 IEVDPQG

-698 LPSAA
+698 MPTRA
-703 ELESERGAGRGGP
+703 EMDSERGPSRGGSGRGGP
-716 GRGGPG
+716 GRP
-722 GGRPGGG
+722 G
-729 GGYGGG
+729 GGYGG
-735 RPREGSSQGR
+735 
-745 PGGGGYGDRGG
+745 DR
-756 SGGGYGDRGGRPGGG
+756 GGYGDRGGRSGGGG
-771 GYGDRGGSG
+771 GYGGDRGS
-780 GGYGDRGG
+780 YGDRGG
-788 SSSGGGFGGQRR
+788 RSGGGSYGDRSSGGSNFGQRR
-800 PMTGPGGP
+800 PMGPGGP
-808 NRGPATPPPS
+808 SRGPS
-818 GPGPR
+818 GPR
-823 RDNGFG
+823 REGGFG
-829 RTPDRRW
+829 QRPPERRW

>member
-20 RVAEQANGAVLVRYG
+20 RVAEQANGAVLLRYG
-35 DTVILATVVG
+35 DTVILATAVG
-45 SDSPREG
+45 SNEPREG

-112 VVTVLSV
+112 IITVLSV
-119 DQENDSDILG
+119 DQENDPDILG

-148 GAVRVGYIDGQ
+148 GAVRVGYIDDQ
-159 LVINPLESQLG
+159 LVINPQESQME
-170 ESRLDLTIAGTS
+170 ESRLDLTIAGTA

-189 AGAKELPENLMLE
+189 AGAKELPEDIMLE

-221 VLALNVV
+221 MQAVNVA
-228 KRPFTPA
+228 KRPFTPL
-235 PVDEGLKTKVA
+235 PLDEELQAKVA
-246 EFVLPR
+246 AFVHPR
-252 FEAAVNSS
+252 FENAVSNA
-260 NKASRSAAL
+260 NKAARASAL
-269 STVQEELV
+269 SMVQDELV
-277 TALGEQYPERMKEII
+277 QTLGEQYPERIKDII
-292 GFYEKELKAYVRNN
+292 TFYEKELKSYVRNN
-306 ILDHGIRVDGRD
+306 ILDHGVRVDGRD
-318 LRTIRPIS
+318 LKTIRPIS

-354 GSPGDEQI
+354 GSPGDEQV

-376 HYNFPPFSTGESKPM
+376 HYNFPPFSTGETKPV

-408 IAAVIPSQDEFP
+408 ISAVLPTQEEFP

-440 VCGTTLSMMDAGVP
+440 VCGTTLALMDAGVP

-462 AMGLITGEGERN
+462 AMGLITGEGERIS
-474 GKWAVLSDIQGIE
+474 KWAVLSDIQGIE

-517 YEIMEKALEQ
+517 YEIMAKALEQ

-532 MFIMEKMLDTIDAPR
+532 MYIMEKMLDAIDAPR
-547 EELSEYAPR
+547 EDLSEYAPR

-587 KIDIEDDG
+587 KLDIEDDG

-608 TAIDAVRALTEEV
+608 LAIDAVRALTEEV

-635 DFGCFVE
+635 DFGAFVE

-665 DVVSV
+665 DVVSI

-678 IEVDQQG
+678 IEVDPQG

-698 LPSAA
+698 LPSPA
-703 ELESERGAGRGGP
+703 EMENDRGGRG

-722 GGRPGGG
+722 GRP
-729 GGYGGG
+729 
-735 RPREGSSQGR
+735 
-745 PGGGGYGDRGG
+745 GGYGDRGG
-756 SGGGYGDRGGRPGGG
+756 PRQREGSISGGRSGGYGDRGYGDRGRSGGYGDRGYGGYGDRGG
-771 GYGDRGGSG
+771 
-780 GGYGDRGG
+780 
-788 SSSGGGFGGQRR
+788 GQRR
-800 PMTGPGGP
+800 PMGPGGQ
-808 NRGPATPPPS
+808 NRGPS
-818 GPGPR
+818 GPR
-823 RDNGFG
+823 RDSGFG

>member
-1 MIHRQEAVIGG
+1 
-12 RVMSIETG
+12 MSIETG

-35 DTVILATVVG
+35 ETVILATAVG
-45 SDSPREG
+45 SDEPREG

-112 VVTVLSV
+112 VITVLSA
-119 DQENDSDILG
+119 DQENDPDIMG

-136 LSLSDIPFAGPV
+136 LSVSDIPFAGPV
-148 GAVRVGYIDGQ
+148 GAVRVGYIDDQ
-159 LVINPLESQLG
+159 FVINPTESQMAQ
-170 ESRLDLTIAGTS
+170 SRLDLAIAGTS

-189 AGAKELPENLMLE
+189 AGAKELPEEQMLE
-202 AVRFGQEALQ
+202 AVRFGHEALQ

-221 VLALNVV
+221 VQAVNIA
-228 KRPFTPA
+228 KRPFEP
-235 PVDEGLKTKVA
+235 PVVDSELQQKVR

-252 FEAAVNSS
+252 FEAAVNNPDKS
-260 NKASRSAAL
+260 ARSAAL
-269 STVQEELV
+269 NLVQNELIAV
-277 TALGEQYPERMKEII
+277 LGAQYPDRLKDII
-292 GFYEKELKAYVRNN
+292 TFYEKELKAYVRSN
-306 ILDHGIRVDGRD
+306 ILDHGIRPDGRD
-318 LRTIRPIS
+318 LKTIRPIS

-339 IFTRGQTQVLSVITL
+339 IFTRGQTQVLSVVTL
-354 GSPGDEQI
+354 GSPGEEQV
-362 LDGLGASESKRFMH
+362 LDGLGFAESKRFMH
-376 HYNFPPFSTGESKPM
+376 HYNFPPYSTGESKPL

-408 IAAVIPSQDEFP
+408 VAAVIPSQDEFP

-440 VCGTTLSMMDAGVP
+440 VCGTTLALMDAGVP

-462 AMGLITGEGERN
+462 AMGLITGEGERA
-474 GKWAVLSDIQGIE
+474 GKWAVLTDIQGIE

-517 YEIMEKALEQ
+517 YEIMAKAMEQ

-532 MFIMEKMLDTIDAPR
+532 LFIMEKMLDAIEAPR

-556 IQTVK
+556 IQTIK

-595 SVHISATSGEAMQ
+595 TVHIAATSGEAMQ
-608 TAIDAVRALTEEV
+608 QAMDAVRALTEEV
-621 EVGRIYTGTVRRLV
+621 EVGRIYTGTVKRLV
-635 DFGCFVE
+635 DFGAFVE

-656 ADYQVMRPE
+656 ADYQVSRPE
-665 DVVSV
+665 DVVSI

-685 RVNLSRRAALSGE
+685 RINLSRRAALSGE
-698 LPSAA
+698 MPSQA
-703 ELESERGAGRGGP
+703 ELESERGGRMARSGG
-716 GRGGPG
+716 RSGPG
-722 GGRPGGG
+722 GYNDRNNYGGSRDR
-729 GGYGGG
+729 GGYNDRNNYGGSRDRGGYNDRGSGG
-735 RPREGSSQGR
+735 RPN
-745 PGGGGYGDRGG
+745 PGGYNDRG
-756 SGGGYGDRGGRPGGG
+756 SGGNSY
-771 GYGDRGGSG
+771 
-780 GGYGDRGG
+780 
-788 SSSGGGFGGQRR
+788 GQRR
-800 PMTGPGGP
+800 PMGPGTSGP
-808 NRGPATPPPS
+808 NRGP
-818 GPGPR
+818 GGPR
-823 RDNGFG
+823 REGGFG
-829 RTPDRRW
+829 QRPPDRRW

>member
-20 RVAEQANGAVLVRYG
+20 RVAEQANGAVLLRYG
-35 DTVILATVVG
+35 DTVILATAVA
-45 SDSPREG
+45 SEEPREG

-77 KREGRAT
+77 KREGRAS

-112 VVTVLSV
+112 IITVLSV
-119 DQENDSDILG
+119 DQENDPDVLG
-129 IVGASAA
+129 IIGASAA
-136 LSLSDIPFAGPV
+136 LCISDIPFAGPV
-148 GAVRVGYIDGQ
+148 GAVRVGYIDNE
-159 LVINPLESQLG
+159 LVINPLESQMDR
-170 ESRLDLTIAGTS
+170 SRLDLVVAGTA

-189 AGAKELPENLMLE
+189 AGAKELPEDILLE
-202 AVRFGQEALQ
+202 AVIRGQEALQ

-221 VLALNVV
+221 MQAVNVA
-228 KRPFTPA
+228 KRPFETP
-235 PVDEGLKTKVA
+235 PVDEELQRQVA

-252 FEAAVNSS
+252 LEQAVNHPD
-260 NKASRSAAL
+260 KTARSAAL
-269 STVQEELV
+269 TVVQNELV
-277 TALGEQYPERMKEII
+277 QTLGAQYPDRLKEIMS
-292 GFYEKELKAYVRNN
+292 FYEKELKTYVRNQ
-306 ILDHGIRVDGRD
+306 ILDYGIRPDGRD
-318 LRTIRPIS
+318 LKTIRPIT

-339 IFTRGQTQVLSVITL
+339 LFTRGQTQVLSVVTL
-354 GSPGDEQI
+354 GSPGEEQI
-362 LDGLGASESKRFMH
+362 LDGLTPSESKRFMH
-376 HYNFPPFSTGESKPM
+376 HYNFPPFSTGETRPL

-408 IAAVIPSQDEFP
+408 LLAVIPSQEEFP

-440 VCGTTLSMMDAGVP
+440 VCGTTLALMDAGVP

-462 AMGLITGEGERN
+462 AMGLVTGEGERA

-506 LQMDIKVKGIT
+506 LQMDIKVKGIS
-517 YEIMEKALEQ
+517 YDIMAKALEQ

-532 MFIMEKMLDTIDAPR
+532 MYIMEKMLDALDAPR
-547 EELSEYAPR
+547 PELSVFAPR
-556 IQTVK
+556 IQTMK

-577 IRKIQ
+577 VRKIQ
-582 EESGA
+582 DETGA

-595 SVHISATSGEAMQ
+595 TVNIAATSSESMQQAMD
-608 TAIDAVRALTEEV
+608 AIRALTEEV

-635 DFGCFVE
+635 DFGAFVE

-656 ADYQVMRPE
+656 ADYQVSRPE

-678 IEVDQQG
+678 IEVDSQG
-685 RVNLSRRAALSGE
+685 RINLSRRAALSGE
-698 LPSAA
+698 LPSQA
-703 ELESERGAGRGGP
+703 ELESDRAASR
-716 GRGGPG
+716 G
-722 GGRPGGG
+722 GGRDRGGSGRGG

-735 RPREGSSQGR
+735 RDRDLAAPGRNVNYGSGGR
-745 PGGGGYGDRGG
+745 DRGG
-756 SGGGYGDRGGRPGGG
+756 YSER
-771 GYGDRGGSG
+771 
-780 GGYGDRGG
+780 
-788 SSSGGGFGGQRR
+788 SSGGRTPGYNSGNYGGGQRR
-800 PMTGPGGP
+800 PLGPGGSGGSG
-808 NRGPATPPPS
+808 RGS
-818 GPGPR
+818 GGSRRDSSFGPR
-823 RDNGFG
+823 SNE
-829 RTPDRRW
+829 RRW

>member
-1 MIHRQEAVIGG
+1 MIYRQEAVIGG

-20 RVAEQANGAVLVRYG
+20 RVAEQSNGAVLVRYG

-45 SDSPREG
+45 SDEPREG

-119 DQENDSDILG
+119 DQENDPDIMG
-129 IVGASAA
+129 IVGGSAA
-136 LSLSDIPFAGPV
+136 LSISDIPFAGPV
-148 GAVRVGYIDGQ
+148 GAVRVGYIDDQ
-159 LVINPLESQLG
+159 LVINPVESQMDR
-170 ESRLDLTIAGTS
+170 SKLDLTIAGTS

-189 AGAKELPENLMLE
+189 AGAKELPEELMLE

-221 VLALNVV
+221 AQAVNCA
-228 KRPFTPA
+228 KRPFTPPQA
-235 PVDEGLKTKVA
+235 DEELRAKVA

-252 FEAAVNSS
+252 FEAAVNNS
-260 NKASRSAAL
+260 NKTTRSAAL
-269 STVQEELV
+269 STVQDELV
-277 TALGEQYPERMKEII
+277 TALGTQYPDRLKEII
-292 GFYEKELKAYVRNN
+292 SFYEKELKAYVRNN
-306 ILDHGIRVDGRD
+306 ILDHGTRPDGRD
-318 LRTIRPIS
+318 LKTIRPIS

-339 IFTRGQTQVLSVITL
+339 LFTRGQTQVLSVVTL
-354 GSPGDEQI
+354 GSPGEEQTI
-362 LDGLGASESKRFMH
+362 DGLGLGESKRFMH
-376 HYNFPPFSTGESKPM
+376 HYNFPPFSTGESKPL

-408 IAAVIPSQDEFP
+408 IAAVIPAQPEFP

-440 VCGTTLSMMDAGVP
+440 VCGTTLALMDAGVP

-462 AMGLITGEGERN
+462 AMGLITGEGERS

-517 YEIMEKALEQ
+517 YDIMATALEQ

-532 MFIMEKMLDTIDAPR
+532 MYIMEKMLDAIDAPR
-547 EELSEYAPR
+547 EDLSDFAPR
-556 IQTVK
+556 IQTIK
-561 INPDKIGAVI
+561 INPEKIGAVI
-571 GPGGKT
+571 GPGGKM

-595 SVHISATSGEAMQ
+595 LVNISASSGEAMQ
-608 TAIDAVRALTEEV
+608 HAMDAVRALTEEV

-678 IEVDQQG
+678 IEVDPQG

-698 LPSAA
+698 MPSQA
-703 ELESERGAGRGGP
+703 ELDSERGPNRGGGRGGP
-716 GRGGPG
+716 SR
-722 GGRPGGG
+722 G
-729 GGYGGG
+729 GGYGMG
-735 RPREGSSQGR
+735 RENPMPGR
-745 PGGGGYGDRGG
+745 GPGGGYGDRGG
-756 SGGGYGDRGGRPGGG
+756 YGGGRDRSYGDRDNAGRERGGYGDRS
-771 GYGDRGGSG
+771 GSG
-780 GGYGDRGG
+780 G
-788 SSSGGGFGGQRR
+788 FGQRR
-800 PMTGPGGP
+800 PMGPGGP
-808 NRGPATPPPS
+808 GPGRSST
-818 GPGPR
+818 GPR
-823 RDNGFG
+823 RDSGFG
-829 RTPDRRW
+829 PRPSDRRW

>member
-20 RVAEQANGAVLVRYG
+20 RVAEQASGAVLVRYG

-45 SDSPREG
+45 SDEPREG

-63 ERMYAAGKIPGGFI
+63 ERMYAAGKIPGGFF

-84 EHAILACRLADRPL
+84 EHAILSCRLADRPL

-112 VVTVLSV
+112 VITVLSA
-119 DQENDSDILG
+119 DQENAYDILG

-136 LSLSDIPFAGPV
+136 LSISDIPFSGPV
-148 GAVRVGYIDGQ
+148 GAVRVGYIDNQ
-159 LVINPLESQLG
+159 LVINPLESQM
-170 ESRLDLTIAGTS
+170 SRSKLDLTVAGTS

-189 AGAKELPENLMLE
+189 AGAKELPEEVMLE
-202 AVRFGQEALQ
+202 AVRFGHESLQ

-221 VLALNVV
+221 VQAVNRA

-235 PVDEGLKTKVA
+235 PVDEELRAKVA
-246 EFVLPR
+246 EFVVPR
-252 FEAAVNSS
+252 LEAAVN
-260 NKASRSAAL
+260 NPDKTARSAAL
-269 STVQEELV
+269 NLVQEALV
-277 TALGEQYPERMKEII
+277 TELGAQYPERMKEII
-292 GFYEKELKAYVRNN
+292 GFYEKELKSYVRNS
-306 ILDHGIRVDGRD
+306 ILDSGQRPDGRD
-318 LRTIRPIS
+318 LKTIRPIN

-339 IFTRGQTQVLSVITL
+339 IFTRGQTQVLSVVTL
-354 GSPGDEQI
+354 GSPGDE
-362 LDGLGASESKRFMH
+362 LVRDGLDAGDNKRFMH
-376 HYNFPPFSTGESKPM
+376 HYNFPPFSTGESKPL

-408 IAAVIPSQDEFP
+408 IAAVIPSQEEFP

-440 VCGTTLSMMDAGVP
+440 VCGTTLALMDAGVP
-454 IHAPVAGV
+454 ILAPVAGV
-462 AMGLITGEGERN
+462 AMGLVTGEGERA

-517 YEIMEKALEQ
+517 YDIMAKALEQ
-527 AREGR
+527 AHEGR
-532 MFIMEKMLDTIDAPR
+532 MFIMEKMLDTIGSPR

-556 IQTVK
+556 IQTIK

-571 GPGGKT
+571 GPGGKM

-582 EESGA
+582 DESGA
-587 KIDIEDDG
+587 RIDIEDDG
-595 SVHISATSGEAMQ
+595 TVNISATSGEAMQ
-608 TAIDAVRALTEEV
+608 HALDAVRALTEEV

-635 DFGCFVE
+635 DFGAFVE

-678 IEVDQQG
+678 IEVDPQG

-698 LPSAA
+698 MPSQA
-703 ELESERGAGRGGP
+703 EMEHDRGPGRGGP

-722 GGRPGGG
+722 RSGPGGYGMGGRDREGSAPNRG

-735 RPREGSSQGR
+735 DRYGGGMGGR
-745 PGGGGYGDRGG
+745 DRGYNDRDNNRGGYGER
-756 SGGGYGDRGGRPGGG
+756 SGG
-771 GYGDRGGSG
+771 
-780 GGYGDRGG
+780 
-788 SSSGGGFGGQRR
+788 FGQRR
-800 PMTGPGGP
+800 PMGPGRSSNNP
-808 NRGPATPPPS
+808 
-818 GPGPR
+818 PR
-823 RDNGFG
+823 RDNGGFG
-829 RTPDRRW
+829 QRSDRRW

>member
-20 RVAEQANGAVLVRYG
+20 RVAEQASGAVLVRYG

-45 SDSPREG
+45 SNEPREG

-77 KREGRAT
+77 KREGRAS

-112 VVTVLSV
+112 VITVLSV

-136 LSLSDIPFAGPV
+136 LSVSDIPFSGPV
-148 GAVRVGYIDGQ
+148 GAVRIGHVDGQ
-159 LVINPLESQLG
+159 LVINPLESQMG
-170 ESRLDLTIAGTS
+170 QSRLDLAIAGTT

-189 AGAKELPENLMLE
+189 AGAKELPEDLMLE
-202 AVRFGQEALQ
+202 AVRFGHEALQ

-221 VLALNVV
+221 AQAVNKV
-228 KRPFTPA
+228 KRPFQA
-235 PVDEGLKTKVA
+235 PTVDEALKSKVA
-246 EFVLPR
+246 EFVRPR
-252 FEAAVNSS
+252 FEAAVHNP
-260 NKASRSAAL
+260 NKAARSAAL
-269 STVQEELV
+269 GMVQDELV
-277 TALGEQYPERMKEII
+277 TVLGAEFPDRMKDII
-292 GFYEKELKAYVRNN
+292 TFYEKELKAYVRNN
-306 ILDHGIRVDGRD
+306 ILDNGMRPDGRD
-318 LRTIRPIS
+318 LNTIRPIS
-326 CEVGL
+326 CEVGM

-339 IFTRGQTQVLSVITL
+339 IFTRGQTQILSVITL
-354 GSPGDEQI
+354 GSPGEEQV
-362 LDGLGASESKRFMH
+362 LDGLTASESKRFMH
-376 HYNFPPFSTGESKPM
+376 HYNFPPYSTGESKPL

-408 IAAVIPSQDEFP
+408 IAAVIPSKGEFP

-426 SDVLSSNGSTSMGS
+426 SDVLSSNGSSSMGS
-440 VCGTTLSMMDAGVP
+440 VCGTTLALMDAGVP
-454 IHAPVAGV
+454 IHAPVSGV
-462 AMGLITGEGERN
+462 AMGLITGEGERS

-500 ADGVTA
+500 ADGITA

-517 YEIMEKALEQ
+517 YEILAKAFEQ

-532 MFIMEKMLDTIDAPR
+532 MYIMEKMLDTIDAPR
-547 EELSEYAPR
+547 EALSQFAPS
-556 IQTVK
+556 IQTIK
-561 INPDKIGAVI
+561 INPEKIGAVI
-571 GPGGKT
+571 GPGGKM

-595 SVHISATSGEAMQ
+595 SVNISATSGEAMQ
-608 TAIDAVRALTEEV
+608 SAMDAVRALTEEV

-678 IEVDQQG
+678 IEVDPQG

-698 LPSAA
+698 MPSQA
-703 ELESERGAGRGGP
+703 ELESERGPSRGPNRGGP
-716 GRGGPG
+716 GRPGGGYGGRDREGSAPNRGPG
-722 GGRPGGG
+722 GYGGG
-729 GGYGGG
+729 GDRGGYGGG
-735 RPREGSSQGR
+735 RDRGSYNDRPPYNDRGSS
-745 PGGGGYGDRGG
+745 GDRGG
-756 SGGGYGDRGGRPGGG
+756 N
-771 GYGDRGGSG
+771 
-780 GGYGDRGG
+780 
-788 SSSGGGFGGQRR
+788 FGQRR
-800 PMTGPGGP
+800 PMGPNTGGA
-808 NRGPATPPPS
+808 NRGPNPNA
-818 GPGPR
+818 PR
-823 RDNGFG
+823 RDSDYGQ
-829 RTPDRRW
+829 RPPERRGW

>member
-20 RVAEQANGAVLVRYG
+20 RVAEQASGAVLVRYG

-45 SDSPREG
+45 SNEPREG

-77 KREGRAT
+77 KREGRAS

-112 VVTVLSV
+112 VITVLSV

-136 LSLSDIPFAGPV
+136 LSVSDIPFSGPV
-148 GAVRVGYIDGQ
+148 GAVRVGHVDGQ
-159 LVINPLESQLG
+159 LVINPLESQMG
-170 ESRLDLTIAGTS
+170 QSRLDLAIAGTT

-189 AGAKELPENLMLE
+189 AGAKELPEDLMLE
-202 AVRFGQEALQ
+202 AVRFGHEALQ

-221 VLALNVV
+221 AQTVNKV
-228 KRPFTPA
+228 KRPFQA
-235 PVDEGLKTKVA
+235 PTVDEALKSKVA
-246 EFVLPR
+246 EFVRPR
-252 FEAAVNSS
+252 FEAAVHNP
-260 NKASRSAAL
+260 NKAARSAAL
-269 STVQEELV
+269 GMVQNELV
-277 TALGEQYPERMKEII
+277 AVLGTEFPDRMKDII
-292 GFYEKELKAYVRNN
+292 TFYEKELKAYVRNN
-306 ILDHGIRVDGRD
+306 ILDNGMRPDGRD
-318 LRTIRPIS
+318 LNTIRPIS
-326 CEVGL
+326 CEVGM

-339 IFTRGQTQVLSVITL
+339 IFTRGQTQILSVITL
-354 GSPGDEQI
+354 GSPGEEQV
-362 LDGLGASESKRFMH
+362 LDGLTASESKRFMH
-376 HYNFPPFSTGESKPM
+376 HYNFPPYSTGESKPL

-408 IAAVIPSQDEFP
+408 IAAVIPSKGEFP

-426 SDVLSSNGSTSMGS
+426 SDVLSSNGSSSMGS
-440 VCGTTLSMMDAGVP
+440 VCGTTLALMDAGVP
-454 IHAPVAGV
+454 IHAPVSGV
-462 AMGLITGEGERN
+462 AMGLITGEGERS

-500 ADGVTA
+500 ADGITA

-517 YEIMEKALEQ
+517 YEILAKAFEQ

-532 MFIMEKMLDTIDAPR
+532 MYIMEKMLDTIDAPR
-547 EELSEYAPR
+547 EALSQFAPS
-556 IQTVK
+556 IQTIK
-561 INPDKIGAVI
+561 INPEKIGAVI
-571 GPGGKT
+571 GPGGKM

-595 SVHISATSGEAMQ
+595 SVNISATSGEAMQ
-608 TAIDAVRALTEEV
+608 HAMDAVRALTEEV

-678 IEVDQQG
+678 IEVDPQG

-698 LPSAA
+698 MPSQA
-703 ELESERGAGRGGP
+703 ELESERGPSRGPNRGGP
-716 GRGGPG
+716 GRPGGGYGGRDREGSAPNRGPG
-722 GGRPGGG
+722 GYGGG
-729 GGYGGG
+729 GDRGGYGGG
-735 RPREGSSQGR
+735 RDRGSYNDRPPYNDRGSS
-745 PGGGGYGDRGG
+745 GDRGG
-756 SGGGYGDRGGRPGGG
+756 N
-771 GYGDRGGSG
+771 
-780 GGYGDRGG
+780 
-788 SSSGGGFGGQRR
+788 FGQRR
-800 PMTGPGGP
+800 PMGPNTGGA
-808 NRGPATPPPS
+808 NRGPNPNA
-818 GPGPR
+818 PR
-823 RDNGFG
+823 RDSDYGQ
-829 RTPDRRW
+829 RPPERRGW

>member
-1 MIHRQEAVIGG
+1 MGVTNPEEKMIHRQEAVIGG

-20 RVAEQANGAVLVRYG
+20 RVAEQASGAVLVRYG

-45 SDSPREG
+45 SDEPREG

-77 KREGRAT
+77 KREGRAS

-98 RPLFPKGYRNDVQI
+98 RPLFSKGYRNDVQI
-112 VVTVLSV
+112 VITVLSA
-119 DQENDSDILG
+119 DQENDFDIMG

-136 LSLSDIPFAGPV
+136 LSISDIPFAGPV
-148 GAVRVGYIDGQ
+148 GAVRVGYIDDKF
-159 LVINPLESQLG
+159 VINPLESDMRQ
-170 ESRLDLTIAGTS
+170 SRLDLAIAGTA

-189 AGAKELPENLMLE
+189 AGAKELPEDLMLE
-202 AVRFGQEALQ
+202 AVRFGQETLQ

-221 VLALNVV
+221 MVAVNRA
-228 KRPFTPA
+228 KRPFEAP
-235 PVDEGLKTKVA
+235 PVDEALKARVT

-252 FEAAVNSS
+252 FEAAVHNP
-260 NKASRSAAL
+260 NKAARSAAL
-269 STVQEELV
+269 NMVHQELIL
-277 TALGEQYPERMKEII
+277 ALGAEFPDRLKDITT
-292 GFYEKELKAYVRNN
+292 FYEKELKTYVRNN
-306 ILDHGIRVDGRD
+306 ILDHGMRPDGRD
-318 LRTIRPIS
+318 LKTIRPIS

-339 IFTRGQTQVLSVITL
+339 LFTRGQTQVLSVVTL
-354 GSPGDEQI
+354 GSPGEEQV

-376 HYNFPPFSTGESKPM
+376 HYNFPPFSTGESKPL
-391 RGPGRREIGHGA
+391 RGPGRRDIGHGA

-408 IAAVIPSQDEFP
+408 VAAVIPAHEEFP
-420 YTIRAV
+420 YTIRVV

-440 VCGTTLSMMDAGVP
+440 VCGTTLALMDAGVP

-462 AMGLITGEGERN
+462 AMGLITGEGEHS

-517 YEIMEKALEQ
+517 YEIMAKALEQ

-532 MFIMEKMLDTIDAPR
+532 MYIMEKMLDTIDAPR

-556 IQTVK
+556 IQTIK

-571 GPGGKT
+571 GPGGKM

-595 SVHISATSGEAMQ
+595 SVNISATSGEAMQ
-608 TAIDAVRALTEEV
+608 HAMDAVRALTEDI

-635 DFGCFVE
+635 DFGAFVE

-678 IEVDQQG
+678 IEVDPQG

-698 LPSAA
+698 MPSQA
-703 ELESERGAGRGGP
+703 EMDSERGP
-716 GRGGPG
+716 GRGPARGPG
-722 GGRPGGG
+722 RMG
-729 GGYGGG
+729 GGYGG
-735 RPREGSSQGR
+735 RDREGAPGR
-745 PGGGGYGDRGG
+745 GLGGYGDRGNYGGGRERGGYSDRGNRPG
-756 SGGGYGDRGGRPGGG
+756 SGYGDR
-771 GYGDRGGSG
+771 DRNSG
-780 GGYGDRGG
+780 G
-788 SSSGGGFGGQRR
+788 FGQRR
-800 PMTGPGGP
+800 PMGPSRGPG
-808 NRGPATPPPS
+808 N
-818 GPGPR
+818 PR
-823 RDNGFG
+823 REGGFG
-829 RTPDRRW
+829 QRPPGGRGWQE

>member
-20 RVAEQANGAVLVRYG
+20 RVAEQASGAVLVRYG

-45 SDSPREG
+45 SNEPREG

-63 ERMYAAGKIPGGFI
+63 ERMYAAGKIPGGFV
-77 KREGRAT
+77 KREGRAS

-112 VVTVLSV
+112 VITVLSV

-136 LSLSDIPFAGPV
+136 LSVSDIPFSGPV
-148 GAVRVGYIDGQ
+148 GAVRVGHVDGQ
-159 LVINPLESQLG
+159 LVINPLESQMG
-170 ESRLDLTIAGTS
+170 QSRLDLAIAGTT

-189 AGAKELPENLMLE
+189 AGAKELPEDLMLE
-202 AVRFGQEALQ
+202 AVRFGHEALQ

-221 VLALNVV
+221 AQAVNKV
-228 KRPFTPA
+228 KRPFQA
-235 PVDEGLKTKVA
+235 PTVDEALKSKVA
-246 EFVLPR
+246 EFVRPR
-252 FEAAVNSS
+252 FEAAVHNP
-260 NKASRSAAL
+260 NKAARSAAL
-269 STVQEELV
+269 GMVQDELV
-277 TALGEQYPERMKEII
+277 TVLGAEFPDRMKDII
-292 GFYEKELKAYVRNN
+292 TFYEKELKAYVRNN
-306 ILDHGIRVDGRD
+306 ILDNGMRPDGRD
-318 LRTIRPIS
+318 LNTIRPIS
-326 CEVGL
+326 CEVGM

-339 IFTRGQTQVLSVITL
+339 IFTRGQTQILSVITL
-354 GSPGDEQI
+354 GSPGEEQV
-362 LDGLGASESKRFMH
+362 LDGLTASESKRFMH
-376 HYNFPPFSTGESKPM
+376 HYNFPPYSTGESKPL

-408 IAAVIPSQDEFP
+408 IAAVIPSKGEFP

-426 SDVLSSNGSTSMGS
+426 SDVLSSNGSSSMGS
-440 VCGTTLSMMDAGVP
+440 VCGTTLALMDAGVP

-462 AMGLITGEGERN
+462 AMGLITGEGERS

-500 ADGVTA
+500 ADGITA

-517 YEIMEKALEQ
+517 YEILAKAFEQ

-532 MFIMEKMLDTIDAPR
+532 MYIMEKMLDTIDAPR
-547 EELSEYAPR
+547 EALSQFAPR
-556 IQTVK
+556 IQTIK
-561 INPDKIGAVI
+561 INPEKIGAVI
-571 GPGGKT
+571 GPGGKM

-595 SVHISATSGEAMQ
+595 SVNISATSGEAMQ
-608 TAIDAVRALTEEV
+608 HAMDAVRALTEEV

-678 IEVDQQG
+678 IEVDPQG

-698 LPSAA
+698 MPSQA
-703 ELESERGAGRGGP
+703 ELESERGPSRGPNRGGP
-716 GRGGPG
+716 GRPGGGYGGRDREGSAPNRGPG
-722 GGRPGGG
+722 GYGGG
-729 GGYGGG
+729 GDRGGYGGG
-735 RPREGSSQGR
+735 RDRGSYNDR
-745 PGGGGYGDRGG
+745 PPYNDRGSYGDRGG
-756 SGGGYGDRGGRPGGG
+756 N
-771 GYGDRGGSG
+771 
-780 GGYGDRGG
+780 
-788 SSSGGGFGGQRR
+788 FGQRR
-800 PMTGPGGP
+800 PMGPNTGGA
-808 NRGPATPPPS
+808 NRGPNPNA
-818 GPGPR
+818 PR
-823 RDNGFG
+823 RDSDYGQ
-829 RTPDRRW
+829 RPPERRGW